1 MLLNSANNSTG
12 NDYINAS
19 FVNVSSF
26 LYNSSSI
33 VAIAYVIELGTS
45 TWQGTHT
52 CMYPIQPFSVCL
64 LPFCVNI
71 AKLT

>member
-1 MLLNSANNSTG
+1 MPLNSANNSTG

-33 VAIAYVIELGTS
+33 VAAKAYVIELGT
-45 TWQGTHT
+45 WQGTRM
-52 CMYPIQPFSVCL
+52 CPIQPFSIACL
-64 LPFCVNI
+64 LTFCMNI
-71 AKLT
+71 ARLT